1 MTNEVH
7 VNKIIETALTVSNL
21 LGVMMDVYEHNT
33 ENGEELYDA
42 MDALWYA
49 IEEYKKSMATSRL
62 VANA

>member
-49 IEEYKKSMATSRL
+49 IEEYKKSTATSRL